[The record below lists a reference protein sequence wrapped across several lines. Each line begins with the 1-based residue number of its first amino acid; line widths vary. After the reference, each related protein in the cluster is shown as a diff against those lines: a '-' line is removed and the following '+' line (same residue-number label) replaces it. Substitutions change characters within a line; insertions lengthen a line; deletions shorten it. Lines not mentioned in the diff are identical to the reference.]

1 MKPSY
6 LLALVMLCLGCAV
19 LSSPSHSSHV
29 DGTWSGTKI
38 YGGASCAN
46 GTFIGTGTG
55 NIVGKLHL
63 VVEGNDEIGSEV
75 TATEE
80 SCVMQGK
87 RTATG
92 FTAEAISGCSPELIG
107 ITLTLTGDNAATISY
122 RGDITKIPARASTPA
137 CLANVAATASR

>member
-1 MKPSY
+1 MKLTY

-19 LSSPSHSSHV
+19 LSSPSPSSHV
-29 DGTWSGTKI
+29 DGTWSGNKM

-46 GTFIGTGTG
+46 GAFIRTGIG

-63 VVEGNDEIGSEV
+63 VVEGSDEIGSDV
-75 TATEE
+75 TATEAT
-80 SCVMQGK
+80 CVMRGK

-92 FTAEAISGCSPELIG
+92 FTVEAMSGCSPELVG

-122 RGDITKIPARASTPA
+122 RGDIKKIQARANTPS
-137 CLANVAATASR
+137 CLADVSVPATR